1 MPLAE
6 AYTALS
12 QGVIDGAENPVA
24 VIYGQKL
31 YEGAKYMSMIDYIY
45 MPIGWAGG
53 TAFFD
58 TVPTE
63 LLTILNETAEEV
75 AAISRDLVLKQDSD
89 MVETM
94 KAEGV
99 EVIQPDLVAFRKLAP
114 AAYLDV
120 PDLSPG
126 IYDKLRA
133 IATQ

>member
-1 MPLAE
+1 
-6 AYTALS
+6 
-12 QGVIDGAENPVA
+12 
-24 VIYGQKL
+24 
-31 YEGAKYMSMIDYIY
+31 MIDYIY

-58 TVPTE
+58 TVPPE

-75 AAISRDLVLKQDSD
+75 AAISRDLFLKQDSD